1 MEDFQAGIIKTGV
14 FFSISD
20 CWLRKYSGFLF
31 LNQIY
36 QKLCHILCQIGSQKS
51 HMPFPCI
58 LKVGIFLHFRQRRL
72 QIFRAC
78 REQIGFYDQ
87 LIRSGDVWNH
97 PRVLVWIPISA
108 SCSRRVRSSSKR
120 YCICFWSRTGKI
132 YRLESRAIPPPSN
145 V

>member
-87 LIRSGDVWNH
+87 LIDLVTSGI
-97 PRVLVWIPISA
+97 IPGCSVDPDFCQLFPQSA
-108 SCSRRVRSSSKR
+108 EQFKEIVHL
-120 YCICFWSRTGKI
+120 F
-132 YRLESRAIPPPSN
+132 LEPDRENIPVGEQSDPAAK
-145 V
+145 